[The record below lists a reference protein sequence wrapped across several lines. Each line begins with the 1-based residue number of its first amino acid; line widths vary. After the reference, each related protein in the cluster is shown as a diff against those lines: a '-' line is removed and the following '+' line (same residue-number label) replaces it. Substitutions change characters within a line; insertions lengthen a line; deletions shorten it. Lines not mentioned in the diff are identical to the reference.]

1 MKFDLEEIQETL
13 TSLDPQNIGSW
24 PVFVKAAIFAAA
36 FAAVFALGY
45 YLLIAD
51 VIANLQKEQQTEVKL
66 VKEFEE
72 KSFQAAN
79 LEEFT
84 KQMAELDNSYAAL
97 LRQLPKETEV
107 PGLLEDITHTGLGS
121 GLRFDTIDLA
131 KEEAIEFYAVL
142 PINLTVR
149 GGYHGLAGFVS
160 GVAALPRIVTLHDF
174 IIEEDKAGEVRSP
187 GSMLKMVI
195 KAKTYRYQDEP
206 QAVEADASSDT
217 GKADPRGKA
226 QPKGKAK

>member
-13 TSLDPQNIGSW
+13 GSLDPQNIGSW
-24 PVFVKAAIFAAA
+24 PVYIKAVI
-36 FAAVFALGY
+36 FAAVFVAVFTAGNYFLVV
-45 YLLIAD
+45 D
-51 VIANLQKEQQTEVKL
+51 VITKLQKQQETEAKL
-66 VKEFEE
+66 IKEFEE

-84 KQMAELDNSYAAL
+84 KQMEELDNSYAAL

-121 GLRFDTIDLA
+121 GLRFDSIDLG
-131 KEEAIEFYAVL
+131 KEEGIEFYAVL

-149 GGYHGLAGFVS
+149 GAYHGLAGFVS

-174 IIEEDKAGEVRSP
+174 VIDTDKSADIRTP
-187 GSMLKMVI
+187 GSMLTMVI
-195 KAKTYRYQDEP
+195 KAKTYRYKDEP
-206 QAVEADASSDT
+206 AEN
-217 GKADPRGKA
+217 KAPVSAPQGRAKPPA
-226 QPKGKAK
+226 KGKAK